1 MVSIFTGLFKSFSSL
16 HIPAMDSSSDVML
29 QVSFKKHKGLHDND
43 SRFVEE
49 VIKVVSSLD
58 GSSSMKLKLF
68 TKFPS
73 RFTII
78 LCDPPRMTLNDM
90 NQIFM
95 MNEKIIQIK
104 TDLQAGE
111 LRIES
116 FKHNEETKRKR
127 KRLDGYDE
135 MDVPAEYD
143 FSMVDAKDRKHIEGI
158 LSSMIGITTIEFSSE
173 IKSAASYY
181 DMEIRDIEDLNVENI
196 TEIVQ
201 KYRAFIT
208 DTIFDY
214 PAKQLQFKIRRNDT
228 PITTIMNTQ
237 ARKRL
242 KISR

>member
-1 MVSIFTGLFKSFSSL
+1 
-16 HIPAMDSSSDVML
+16 
-29 QVSFKKHKGLHDND
+29 
-43 SRFVEE
+43 
-49 VIKVVSSLD
+49 
-58 GSSSMKLKLF
+58 
-68 TKFPS
+68 
-73 RFTII
+73 
-78 LCDPPRMTLNDM
+78 
-90 NQIFM
+90 
-95 MNEKIIQIK
+95 
-104 TDLQAGE
+104 
-111 LRIES
+111 
-116 FKHNEETKRKR
+116 
-127 KRLDGYDE
+127 

-181 DMEIRDIEDLNVENI
+181 DMEIRDIEDLNVESI

>member
-1 MVSIFTGLFKSFSSL
+1 
-16 HIPAMDSSSDVML
+16 ML

-58 GSSSMKLKLF
+58 GASSMKLKLF

-73 RFTII
+73 RYTII
-78 LCDPPRMTLNDM
+78 LCEPPKMSLNDM

-104 TDLQAGE
+104 VDLQAGE
-111 LRIES
+111 LRIEA
-116 FKHNEETKRKR
+116 FKHNEETKKKR
-127 KRLDGYDE
+127 KRREEYDE
-135 MDVPAEYD
+135 MDVPSEYD
-143 FSMVDAKDRKHIEGI
+143 FSMVDSKDRKHIEGI
-158 LSSMIGITTIEFSSE
+158 LSSMIGITSIEFNSV

-181 DMEIRDIEDLNVENI
+181 DMEITDIEDLNVESI
-196 TEIVQ
+196 SDIVQ

-208 DTIFDY
+208 ETVFDY

-228 PITTIMNTQ
+228 PITSIMQTQ